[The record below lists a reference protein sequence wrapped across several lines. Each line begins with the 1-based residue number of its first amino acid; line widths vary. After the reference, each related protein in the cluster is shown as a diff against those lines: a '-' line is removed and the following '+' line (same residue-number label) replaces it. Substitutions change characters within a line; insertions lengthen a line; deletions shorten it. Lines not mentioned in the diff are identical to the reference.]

1 MEASLLRIYFKFN
14 LLSVLKKKQ
23 NMAKL
28 VNDPLLRTIRTEKNT
43 FVVLWM
49 PPQTK
54 ESYWMKLNKK
64 QSLFRIYA
72 F

>member
-1 MEASLLRIYFKFN
+1 
-14 LLSVLKKKQ
+14 
-23 NMAKL
+23 MAKL
-28 VNDPLLRTIRTEKNT
+28 VNDPLFRTIRPEKNA